1 LQAGWGMTK
10 KKGTTL
16 ASEIGAR
23 LRAIREH
30 NGWTQKQLAER
41 LGVTPSQLSNWELG
55 KIEPSTESQVSIC
68 EELDLLMDELVR
80 GKRMPHIYVELR
92 DAVRSLEREG
102 IEYCRIATEILLM
115 ILAKARQDGRREK
128 QKEAR

>member
-1 LQAGWGMTK
+1 MTK

-30 NGWTQKQLAER
+30 NGWTQKQFAER

-80 GKRMPHIYVELR
+80 GKRMPNIYVELR

-102 IEYCRIATEILLM
+102 IEYCRIATEMLLL

-128 QKEAR
+128 QKEVR